1 MKNMKKV
8 FAFVLALAM
17 ILTTYQPTAT
27 YAATK
32 APMISAKKMTL
43 QVGSKKTLTVKNA
56 GKNATLK
63 WSSSKKNVATVSK
76 KGVVKAV
83 KAGTANVKCKVV
95 TKSKK
100 HYTLTCKVTVK
111 NAVVSKTVSTQ
122 KALASALKDKNVKN
136 LTIKTDNEVA
146 FNIPSGNYGKVNLT
160 VDAPNADVVNAGTFK
175 SINIKAIKPNT
186 WKEKAKG
193 NTITV
198 TADDARIVVEAGA
211 SLSKVT
217 VSQEGGKIK
226 IEAAGTIDAI
236 QIDAAVD
243 VSLAVDGTVGEVA
256 VSAPAKVAVEG
267 KTTAAIPIK
276 VEETAKG
283 ADVTSST
290 PVEVKAATEISLN
303 LSKGAEGSKVE
314 TTGENAQV
322 AVKNDTTDVIKVTTP
337 AGTQEVAKD
346 TTSKVDNTGKVT
358 DTTTNTSG
366 DNNGGSTS
374 GGSTSGGNTSG
385 GGSASGGSTGG
396 DVTPDPGPTPSET
409 YTLNALHLFATNQMD
424 VEIPEKITDKD
435 KIEVRDAD
443 GNLQKVAELND
454 MYADEDA
461 EDGEEDTWQR
471 YMITF
476 ASDLTPGEYTFSYT
490 GKEKIYQGEFKFT
503 SESLAKTEAAAKKV
517 QKEILGQTYSIQE
530 KGKDDVSYAAD
541 QLDKIAYAYGQEN
554 DFWAGVYDYAD
565 AYTTSEDGTIGLEVT
580 IRVQGEIGAREDEA
594 YADVVQD
601 LTGMVYFTFDKQPA
615 EVKVPQVI
623 FETQTSIVVKAE
635 EGQAYVCLDADK
647 TPDEDDWEDAFY
659 VEGAEDVDDFG
670 NIEFDKLSIGKS
682 YRIWSRNI
690 KEADVEEKSDEIT
703 LTEKNP
709 QIVCLADSDKKVLNL
724 GTVTT
729 SEEDDH
735 VIQIPRSVKISN
747 YGQVPENMYLHGE
760 TDNVVLMK
768 DGQKIESGVS
778 VSLPHSDLAEVYS
791 VDGFEKG
798 EYTLTYD
805 YYYCCSDNT
814 THQRAVGSQAV
825 TYQVTFTIE

>member
-1 MKNMKKV
+1 
-8 FAFVLALAM
+8 
-17 ILTTYQPTAT
+17 
-27 YAATK
+27 
-32 APMISAKKMTL
+32 
-43 QVGSKKTLTVKNA
+43 
-56 GKNATLK
+56 
-63 WSSSKKNVATVSK
+63 
-76 KGVVKAV
+76 
-83 KAGTANVKCKVV
+83 
-95 TKSKK
+95 
-100 HYTLTCKVTVK
+100 
-111 NAVVSKTVSTQ
+111 
-122 KALASALKDKNVKN
+122 
-136 LTIKTDNEVA
+136 
-146 FNIPSGNYGKVNLT
+146 
-160 VDAPNADVVNAGTFK
+160 
-175 SINIKAIKPNT
+175 
-186 WKEKAKG
+186 
-193 NTITV
+193 
-198 TADDARIVVEAGA
+198 
-211 SLSKVT
+211 
-217 VSQEGGKIK
+217 
-226 IEAAGTIDAI
+226 
-236 QIDAAVD
+236 
-243 VSLAVDGTVGEVA
+243 
-256 VSAPAKVAVEG
+256 
-267 KTTAAIPIK
+267 
-276 VEETAKG
+276 
-283 ADVTSST
+283 
-290 PVEVKAATEISLN
+290 
-303 LSKGAEGSKVE
+303 
-314 TTGENAQV
+314 
-322 AVKNDTTDVIKVTTP
+322 
-337 AGTQEVAKD
+337 
-346 TTSKVDNTGKVT
+346 
-358 DTTTNTSG
+358 
-366 DNNGGSTS
+366 
-374 GGSTSGGNTSG
+374 
-385 GGSASGGSTGG
+385 
-396 DVTPDPGPTPSET
+396 
-409 YTLNALHLFATNQMD
+409 
-424 VEIPEKITDKD
+424 
-435 KIEVRDAD
+435 
-443 GNLQKVAELND
+443 

-682 YRIWSRNI
+682 YRIWTRNI
-690 KEADVEEKSDEIT
+690 EEADVEEKSDEIT

-709 QIVCLADSDKKVLNL
+709 QIVCLADSDEKVLNL

-729 SEEDDH
+729 SEEDGR

-768 DGQKIESGVS
+768 DGQKIESDVS